1 MSRKKPPALDPNVF
15 RHAMSGLLV
24 LTGLFHLGVG
34 LLGDAGEMKAALIV
48 MGVVYAALGAYVR
61 AGGRTAVLI
70 AMIVTAAGLGVG
82 GMQYV
87 SRGGPVSLPLMFF
100 IDVLIL
106 TAGGAWL
113 ARMAKRTRA

>member
-1 MSRKKPPALDPNVF
+1 MSRKKPPPLDPNVF

-34 LLGDAGEMKAALIV
+34 LLGDAGEMKTALIV
-48 MGVVYAALGAYVR
+48 MGVVYSALGAYVR

-70 AMIVTAAGLGVG
+70 ALVVTAAGLGVG
-82 GMQYV
+82 GMQYA

-106 TAGGAWL
+106 AAGGAWL
-113 ARMAKRTRA
+113 ARTAKKTRA